1 MSIKIT
7 LNFDQVQAIRLAPV
21 SGAYGSAE
29 RIALK
34 EELEIG
40 VQHAIKTAPDSTL
53 LEVEASKE
61 ELKAWAAG
69 CIEGWNQSQVVTQGG
84 AIPMTDG
91 HRNLLRLSAKALRV
105 WETVKKAL
113 PKVEV
118 DESFA
123 IDPDLDD
130 EIELDAEV
138 VG

>member
-7 LNFDQVQAIRLAPV
+7 LSFDQAQAIRFAPV
-21 SGAYGSAE
+21 SGSYGSAE

-34 EELEIG
+34 E
-40 VQHAIKTAPDSTL
+40 AIDAGAAEAAKSSPNSTAI
-53 LEVEASKE
+53 EVDASKE

-91 HRNLLRLSAKALRV
+91 HRNLLRLSSKALRV

-113 PKVEV
+113 PKVEL
-118 DESFA
+118 DGGFE

-130 EIELDAEV
+130 EIELDP
-138 VG
+138 

>member
-7 LNFDQVQAIRLAPV
+7 LSFDQVQAIRFAPV

-29 RIALK
+29 RITLK
-34 EELEIG
+34 EEIDAGAAE
-40 VQHAIKTAPDSTL
+40 AAKSSPDSTL

-91 HRNLLRLSAKALRV
+91 HRNLLRLSSKALRV

-113 PKVEV
+113 PKVEL
-118 DESFA
+118 DGGFE

-130 EIELDAEV
+130 EIELDP
-138 VG
+138 